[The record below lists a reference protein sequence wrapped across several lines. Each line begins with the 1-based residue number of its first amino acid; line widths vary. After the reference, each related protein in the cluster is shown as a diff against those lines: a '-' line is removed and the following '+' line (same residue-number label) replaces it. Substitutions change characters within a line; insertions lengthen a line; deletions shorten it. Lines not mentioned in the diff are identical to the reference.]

1 MIWTRRAFVAS
12 LAAGAAACAT
22 RGGSSAGAAP
32 APAAPGLSLTQ
43 RLGYAA
49 DARLL
54 IVNLDDLGL
63 LHAVDAAAFGLLDK
77 GPIVSGSLMA
87 PCPWFPEAADY
98 ARAHPALDLGLHFTF
113 TSERPMYRWGP
124 VLGAKMVPSLVDEDG
139 YFPVSWEASRRVNL
153 SEVDAEM
160 RAQLARARTLGF
172 NPTHLDSHEHCL
184 QWLGDP
190 IFELFLRLAT
200 ENRLPIRVGRNWV
213 IGHPYL
219 ARVERAG
226 GVLLD
231 RSISIPPETP
241 PEQWT
246 AWYADSIRNLRP
258 GVTEI
263 FLHPAYDDGEMRS
276 FSPARFAWGAA
287 WRQRDLD
294 AIQSPAVLNALATSG
309 VTIIKWSDIG
319 KLLAPPA
326 STARG

>member
-1 MIWTRRAFVAS
+1 MLWTRRAFVTS

-22 RGGSSAGAAP
+22 KSG
-32 APAAPGLSLTQ
+32 PAAKGPTPVPRTPGLSLTE
-43 RLGYAA
+43 RLGFPA

-63 LHAVDAAAFGLLDK
+63 LHSVDAAAFGILDK
-77 GPIVSGSLMA
+77 GPIVSGSVMA
-87 PCPWFPEAADY
+87 ACPWFPEAADY
-98 ARAHPALDLGLHFTF
+98 ARSHPALDLGLHLSFTC
-113 TSERPMYRWGP
+113 ERPLYRWGP
-124 VLGAKMVPSLVDEDG
+124 VLGARAVPSLVDDDG
-139 YFPVSWEASRRVNL
+139 YFPVSWDANRPVNL
-153 SEVDAEM
+153 AELDAEM
-160 RAQLARARTLGF
+160 RAQLARARKLGF
-172 NPTHLDSHEHCL
+172 NPTHLDSHEHRL

-190 IFELFLRLAT
+190 IFEVFLRMAM
-200 ENRLPIRVGRNWV
+200 ENRLPIRVGRNWT
-213 IGHPYL
+213 IEHPYL

-231 RSISIPPETP
+231 RTITIPPETP

-276 FSPARFAWGAA
+276 FAPARFAWGAA

-294 AIQSPAVLNALATSG
+294 AIQSPGVLNALTSSG

-319 KLLAPPA
+319 KLLA
-326 STARG
+326 